1 VAHNLIM
8 NIPIE
13 SIHLIER
20 YDPLTGCG
28 NLVSF
33 IEALRSRLGS
43 QREGSFSLLL
53 LDLNDFMQINQTQ
66 GQAAGDVI
74 LRWIALVLQD
84 TGRPVYRVGGDEFI
98 VIFSQDSHAVHR
110 EISQVVADRICQEAG
125 QFELDQPASIALMHF
140 NDDVRVEPSDAWI
153 AINKAL
159 FEVKEYGDRGFK
171 VYDHNHENDR
181 ESLMVRGLVD
191 MLTERITHFFY
202 EWEKT
207 SVLAFTDP
215 VTGLPNSL
223 AAEKKLR
230 ETLEDAQKTGREMA
244 IILLDGDNL
253 SLFNDV
259 SYAAGDEMICNLAA
273 VMSGNIRPDD
283 FVARWRMGDEFVVIL
298 PGANANLGKMAAER
312 LRTAV
317 EAASRSWL
325 FPVTISAGIAAYPEH
340 GTLLESLL
348 SASETAL
355 KLAKDSGKN
364 RAVVAGL
371 EAGPVDKL
379 NEDEV

>member
-1 VAHNLIM
+1 M

-13 SIHLIER
+13 SIHLIDR

-53 LDLNDFMQINQTQ
+53 LDLNDFMHINLTQ
-66 GQAAGDVI
+66 GHATGDVI
-74 LRWIALVLQD
+74 LRWIGLVLQD
-84 TGRPVYRVGGDEFI
+84 TGRPAYRVGGDEFI
-98 VIFSQDSHAVHR
+98 VIFSQDSHAVHQ
-110 EISQVVADRICQEAG
+110 EVSQAIVDRICQEAG
-125 QFELDQPASIALMHF
+125 QFGLDSPASIALMHF

-159 FEVKEYGDRGFK
+159 FEVKKYGDRGFK
-171 VYDHNHENDR
+171 VYHHNQENDR

-207 SVLAFTDP
+207 SLLAYTDP

-230 ETLEDAQKTGREMA
+230 ETLEDTQKTGSEMA
-244 IILLDGDNL
+244 VILLDGDNL
-253 SLFNDV
+253 SMFNDV
-259 SYAAGDEMICNLAA
+259 SYAAGDEMIRNLAA
-273 VMSGNIRPDD
+273 VLGGNIRPDD
-283 FVARWRMGDEFVVIL
+283 FVARWRVGDEFVVIL
-298 PGANANLGKMAAER
+298 PGANANLGKVAAER
-312 LRTAV
+312 LRMAV

-325 FPVTISAGIAAYPEH
+325 FPVTISAGIVAYPDN
-340 GTLLESLL
+340 GTLLECLL
-348 SASETAL
+348 SAAETAL
-355 KLAKDSGKN
+355 KTAKDSGKN
-364 RAVVAGL
+364 RVAVSSI
-371 EAGPVDKL
+371 EAGPEFKHSK
-379 NEDEV
+379 DEN